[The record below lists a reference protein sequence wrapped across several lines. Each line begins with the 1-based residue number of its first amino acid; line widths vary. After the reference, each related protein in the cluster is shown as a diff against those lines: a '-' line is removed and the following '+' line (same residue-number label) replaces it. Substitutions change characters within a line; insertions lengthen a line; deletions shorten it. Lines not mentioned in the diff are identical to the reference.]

1 MIYDIAIIGYG
12 PTGATLANLLAQNG
26 MSVLVIDR
34 EAAMYHLPR
43 AVHFDD
49 EVMRVFQTIGI
60 AEDLNKKV
68 RVNPGMKFVDD
79 DDILLLDWP
88 RSQEITDHGWHA
100 SYRLHQPDL
109 EHLLRSKLA
118 NNTKAHILTSFV
130 VKKLADDNGCVSL
143 TGTAKD
149 GSTQTYQ
156 ARYVVGC
163 DGANSLTRSVIGSEM
178 DDLGFDE
185 RWLVV
190 DLLLKRPRP
199 DLGDHSVQFC
209 NPDRPMTYC
218 RSPGDRRR
226 WEITVKQG
234 ESDDEITADDRVW
247 QLLARWI
254 TPTDATLE
262 RRAVYT
268 FRSQVATCW
277 RKGRIMIAGDAAHL
291 TPPFMGQG
299 MCTGIRDASNLAWK
313 LISCINGADDSLLDT
328 YQSERSPH
336 ARTYVE
342 TAKRLGGLINA
353 LDRETALEM
362 ADDRNAGATK
372 MRSIA
377 PKLGDSS
384 ILRSMVNDNIG
395 RPFAQ
400 FDLGDGQ
407 RGFDRRIGYNHAIIC
422 PIKPSSMPP
431 DCQWID
437 TKEHLN
443 LAAALSDLETE
454 AVWVRPDR
462 YIGAVSDSSDDLLNL
477 LSHYFDLEDQNQNE
491 TCLP

>member
-26 MSVLVIDR
+26 VSVLVIDR

-79 DDILLLDWP
+79 NDILLLDWP
-88 RSQEITDHGWHA
+88 RPQETTDHGWHA

-109 EHLLRSKLA
+109 EDLLRRKLEGQA
-118 NNTKAHILTSFV
+118 QAHILTSFDV
-130 VKKLADDNGCVSL
+130 TKLKEENGYVSL
-143 TGTAKD
+143 TGTAKS
-149 GSTQTYQ
+149 GSVRTYQ
-156 ARYVVGC
+156 ARYLVGC

-199 DLGDHSVQFC
+199 ELGDHSVQFC

-226 WEITVKQG
+226 WEIKVKQA
-234 ESDDEITADDRVW
+234 ETDDEITAPDLVW
-247 QLLARWI
+247 QLLSRWI
-254 TPTDATLE
+254 TPADATLE

-313 LISCINGADDSLLDT
+313 LISCVKGADDSLLET
-328 YQSERSPH
+328 YQAERSPH
-336 ARTYVE
+336 ARAYVE
-342 TAKRLGGLINA
+342 TAMRLGGLINA
-353 LDRETALEM
+353 LDRAAALKM
-362 ADDRNAGATK
+362 ADDRDDGATR

-377 PKLGDSS
+377 PTLGDSA
-384 ILRSMVNDNIG
+384 ILRSNASNGVG
-395 RPFAQ
+395 RPFGQ

-407 RGFDRRIGYNHAIIC
+407 REFDKRIGYNHVVIC
-422 PIKPSSMPP
+422 PIKPSSIPAG
-431 DCQWID
+431 CKWINPN
-437 TKEHLN
+437 EHPN
-443 LAAALSDLETE
+443 LATALSDLETK

-462 YIGAVSDSSDDLLNL
+462 YIGAMSDNSRDLLDQF
-477 LSHYFDLEDQNQNE
+477 SHYFDLKDQNQNE